1 MADTPQTPKM
11 DPNSL
16 WREDIFTDREIG
28 TIRRMT
34 PVKTDGSTDSSRKTV
49 FMGEASLMTPA
60 GALPLSFEIPGND
73 LAQAVAGYGAALEK
87 AYHQTLAELQELR
100 RKASSQI
107 VIPQGG
113 LPPGGLN
120 PGPGGG
126 KIKLP

>member
-1 MADTPQTPKM
+1 MADNPQTPKM

-28 TIRRMT
+28 TIRRLT
-34 PVKTDGSTDSSRKTV
+34 PVKSDGSTDAARKTV

-60 GALPLSFEIPGND
+60 GNLPLSFDIPAAD
-73 LAQAVAGYGAALEK
+73 LSQAVAGYGAALEQ
-87 AYHQTLAELQELR
+87 AYHQTLQELQELR

-113 LPPGGLN
+113 MPPGGL
-120 PGPGGG
+120 PPAPGGG
-126 KIKLP
+126 KLKL